1 MDDLFDVLL
10 ESGGENTGCDL
21 IIVIPLWGFK
31 SHHVLLFFFFS
42 EISPYITQ
50 DPPNLDKLLVVTASV
65 TTLPINTALSRP
77 PPLVQVA
84 KPPACVTSDSRL
96 ETLLEGALLPDTE
109 PQKLKLMDE
118 LHAPGDTMEVDF
130 NDNMSTSALNMDN
143 MDWLD
148 LTLSVP
154 AEEGHSLDVSVPV
167 GVFSSDFLDS
177 SELHLNWDWVLS
189 RRSFF
194 IVREDCFC
202 FHETIR
208 AVWMLQQPRSAFQTD
223 KSAL

>member
-1 MDDLFDVLL
+1 M
-10 ESGGENTGCDL
+10 
-21 IIVIPLWGFK
+21 
-31 SHHVLLFFFFS
+31 
-42 EISPYITQ
+42 
-50 DPPNLDKLLVVTASV
+50 VTASV

-109 PQKLKLMDE
+109 PQKLKLMEE

-177 SELHLNWDWVLS
+177 SELHLNWD
-189 RRSFF
+189 
-194 IVREDCFC
+194 
-202 FHETIR
+202 
-208 AVWMLQQPRSAFQTD
+208 
-223 KSAL
+223 